1 MLLAFFRESN
11 RLKLLFRREAGNSA
25 TPPQGLSALH
35 FFERGVSCSCSS
47 LPLLLSSLPS
57 PAVSWQL
64 SGAVTARHALISAGA
79 VTARHALIS
88 ACACTVPDNISVAG
102 GAASYRFPLLPH
114 FMEAHNG

>member
-1 MLLAFFRESN
+1 
-11 RLKLLFRREAGNSA
+11 
-25 TPPQGLSALH
+25 
-35 FFERGVSCSCSS
+35 
-47 LPLLLSSLPS
+47 
-57 PAVSWQL
+57 VSWQL
-64 SGAVTARHALISAGA
+64 SGA

>member
-25 TPPQGLSALH
+25 TPPQGLSALP

-64 SGAVTARHALISAGA
+64 SGA